1 MKKLLL
7 AMLAAASIGATASA
21 ETLRLAPGVPQA
33 HPSYSHGYVPFVD
46 YLAEESGDRLD
57 ATILGP
63 EVVSVAQMK
72 DALQT
77 RVAQIGLILPLY
89 FPADFP
95 NIGLAAEIALVG
107 QEPMAMAAALTEYI
121 VTCEACQ
128 RELRKFGIVYLGA
141 GSTDVYHL
149 LTTKPVRALEDLKG
163 LRLRS
168 GGAPWSRWA
177 ENFGAVPVSLPIGET
192 FEAISQGTIDGT
204 MATYGDLLSFRL
216 VELVSHVTDVSLGT
230 FHAVLTFSVGS
241 AAWAGLGAEDRAAVA
256 RAANRSNFEMTER
269 WANELTSLARA
280 AASKAGI
287 ESIKPPADLVAASNA
302 FAAADA
308 KTAGELSAERFGL
321 SETQAKV
328 NRVLALIEKWNAIV
342 REVDGDP
349 QSVAARVQKEVW
361 SKVDYEVYG
370 G

>member
-7 AMLAAASIGATASA
+7 VALAAASIGVSASA

-46 YLAEESGDRLD
+46 YLAEESGGRLD

-63 EVVSVAQMK
+63 EVVSLAQMK

-107 QEPMAMAAALTEYI
+107 QEPMAMAAALSEYI
-121 VTCEACQ
+121 VGCAECQ
-128 RELRKFGIVYLGA
+128 RELRKFGIVYLGTS
-141 GSTDVYHL
+141 STAVYHL
-149 LTTKPVRALEDLKG
+149 LTTKPVRSLADLKG

-216 VELVSHVTDVSLGT
+216 VELVSHVTDLPLGT
-230 FHAVLTFSVGS
+230 FHAAWTFSMGS
-241 AAWAGLGAEDRAAVA
+241 AAWAGLDAEDRAAVA
-256 RAANRSNFEMTER
+256 SAANRSNFEVTER
-269 WANELTSLARA
+269 WANELSSLARA
-280 AASKAGI
+280 AAAEAGI
-287 ESIKPPADLVAASNA
+287 ESIKPPADMVLASNA
-302 FAAADA
+302 FAARDA
-308 KTAGELSAERFGL
+308 QTVGELSADRFGL
-321 SETQAKV
+321 AETEAKV

-342 REVDGDP
+342 RAVNGDP
-349 QSVAARVQKEVW
+349 KAVAARVQQEIW
-361 SKVDYEVYG
+361 SKIDYEVYG

>member
-7 AMLAAASIGATASA
+7 AALAAASIGVSASA
-21 ETLRLAPGVPQA
+21 ETLRVAPGVPQA

-46 YLAEESGDRLD
+46 YLAEESGGRLN

-63 EVVSVAQMK
+63 EVVSLAQMK

-77 RVAQIGLILPLY
+77 QVAQIGLILPLY

-95 NIGLAAEIALVG
+95 NIGLAVEIALVG
-107 QEPMAMAAALTEYI
+107 QEPMAMAAALSEYI
-121 VTCEACQ
+121 VSCAECQ
-128 RELRKFGIVYLGA
+128 RELKKFGIVYLGTS
-141 GSTDVYHL
+141 STAVYHL
-149 LTTKPVRALEDLKG
+149 LTTKPVRSLADLKG

-177 ENFGAVPVSLPIGET
+177 ENFGAVPVSLPISET

-216 VELVSHVTDVSLGT
+216 VELVSHVTDLPLGT
-230 FHAVLTFSVGS
+230 FHAAWTFSMGS
-241 AAWAGLGAEDRAAVA
+241 AAWAGLDAEDRAAVTS
-256 RAANRSNFEMTER
+256 AANRSNFEVTER

-280 AASKAGI
+280 AAAEAGI
-287 ESIKPPADLVAASNA
+287 ESIEPPADMVLASNA
-302 FAAADA
+302 FAARDA
-308 KTAGELSAERFGL
+308 QTVGELSAERFGL
-321 SETQAKV
+321 SETEAKV

-349 QSVAARVQKEVW
+349 QAVAARVQKEIW